1 MTLRG
6 IARGWY
12 GRLSLAFIH
21 SLDQLA
27 KEFEAN
33 FVASARSKPI
43 IASLLVMRQK
53 EDEPLGPYLIYFTKE
68 IRAIPDTHLS
78 PTVGGDSSSAGK
90 AYAHVEVQKRP
101 RARGNP
107 EITFESKSEYPDHD
121 DALVITTRIA
131 NACLKHIMIDTGSS
145 S

>member
-12 GRLSLAFIH
+12 GRLPLAFIH
-21 SLDQLA
+21 SLDQLV

-33 FVASARSKPI
+33 FIASARSKPT

-53 EDEPLGPYLIYFTKE
+53 EDEPLGPYLVCFTKE
-68 IRAIPDTHLS
+68 IRAIPDTHP

-131 NACLKHIMIDTGSS
+131 NARLKHIMIDTGSS